1 MPLRIRNHIQYP
13 VREPEPEPQPVFRI
27 RSELN
32 EAIDA
37 ELLKRTPSKQI
48 SAMLGTDSQR
58 IASRRLFLRNKDLL

>member
-1 MPLRIRNHIQYP
+1 MPLRIRSHVVYP
-13 VREPEPEPQPVFRI
+13 PREPEPAAKPVLRI